1 MMTLVVK
8 VLMVIVLGGIA
19 YQDIKDKSVYAILF
33 LLFAILGAYLHYQ
46 NTMPEVFLIT
56 IVMNLGFTLILILMV
71 YLYSKIKLHLNFK
84 ETIGLGDIVFFIAIA
99 LSFATI
105 TLIITFVFAL
115 IFSLLLHMVKK
126 SNQQN
131 KTVPLAGYMS
141 LFYIAVFVGYW
152 LGIINNVYL

>member
-1 MMTLVVK
+1 MTLVVK